1 MKPTTRLF
9 VPFVFSLLAGA
20 ASAQMEKRAEELY
33 DRAQFR
39 AAAPAVGTM
48 APDLVL
54 TGLDGTVRS
63 LSSWRGRVV
72 VVIKAGF
79 T

>member
-1 MKPTTRLF
+1 MNRHF
-9 VPFVFSLLAGA
+9 VPIVFALLAGA
-20 ASAQMEKRAEELY
+20 AAAQMEKRTSELY
-33 DRAQFR
+33 ERQQFL
-39 AAAPAVGTM
+39 AAEPAVDTL

-54 TGLDGTVRS
+54 TDLEGRPQA
-63 LSSWRGRVV
+63 LSAWRGRIV

>member
-1 MKPTTRLF
+1 MNAYALPLAVT
-9 VPFVFSLLAGA
+9 LLACGA
-20 ASAQMEKRAEELY
+20 AAQMEKRAEELY
-33 DRAQFR
+33 DRTQFL
-39 AAAPAVGTM
+39 AADPAVDTL

-54 TGLDGTVRS
+54 FDLDGRPQA
-63 LSSWRGRVV
+63 LSAWRGRIV